1 MARKSKQKVEASEF
15 TELIPIP
22 GGPYDKWRRERDA
35 TRIPKD
41 SDDFLSRVVDMYGSD
56 DIVNMSEVP
65 IGEYCYNHGLL
76 FSMNMNVGRS
86 IPWIEDGLKSV
97 ERRVIYIAFKK
108 GLYGSKSTKV
118 ASLVGSMMEQVYPHG
133 DQSAADSVYRLG
145 RSKTMMIPYI
155 QEIGNYGNMSDMK
168 PAASRYAEAALTE
181 YAMDCFFGDV
191 GPKRPLYDERDSYEY
206 TSKEPIYLI
215 SRYPNILLQWNQG
228 IGKGASSYLGAFNS
242 IDIFKATL
250 ALMDDPNAKI
260 DIYPDTPTPLN
271 ITNAKALKGCFDK
284 KKFKVAMR
292 APYRVETD
300 QRRVGNKIEDKH
312 LLVFT
317 AVPLGVYGKQI
328 VEEIKAIKLEDKSKS
343 AKRLPEV
350 LNVEPIAD
358 EDLPGGVEI
367 YVEYERGYDPHV
379 LAEKLY
385 KCTSLS
391 AVIGVKYS
399 LIFNYMPEYAT
410 PREILLKWINQR
422 YDQKRRY
429 YHQVVLKAAKDRA
442 KYQAI
447 AMILATPATI
457 DKAIAIIRK
466 SKADADSIK
475 GLREAFGMT
484 EFQARCVIAI
494 RLASLQKM
502 DIEEVKQKEKEAS
515 AIYKQYRKLLSEENA
530 VKEAVREEL
539 KAGLK
544 KYGKKRVATLTNI
557 ESGPADSNMRKYIFY
572 SQDMFYCTDDV
583 SKLPAFWGKID
594 HSFKMISITNG
605 ETVMVFTK
613 KGDVKMLSGYA
624 FSLSEAGIN
633 MSQLGVTDV
642 VSVIGSNL
650 PVGYD
655 SVAMITEQGY
665 GKVVDASLILKVNRM
680 GNVMNLYTGDSLVD
694 VVPIKNNGH
703 SDSILGM
710 VHGDTLYYVKA
721 EDFPR
726 YQRAS
731 AGNRIIKNVEDL
743 RISRMIYFDASDS
756 ADYMLICGE
765 SGYLKFLDAAY
776 LAFSKRGNNTI
787 SLQGKRIVGA
797 VFLHGSEDSLALY
810 NGAGRLDLKV
820 QIGKVVKFIASTGEE
835 QKFKMTTS
843 IGAPTKVL
851 KLGKNDWYCM
861 EGQVK

>member
-1 MARKSKQKVEASEF
+1 MAKKSKREESSEF

-22 GGPYDKWRRERDA
+22 GGPYDRWRRERDA

-41 SDDFLSRVVDMYGSD
+41 SDDYLSKLVDIYGSD
-56 DIVNMSEVP
+56 DIVNMSEVA
-65 IGEYCYNHGLL
+65 IGDYCYNNGLL

-97 ERRVIYIAFKK
+97 ERRVIYIAYKK
-108 GLYGSKSTKV
+108 GLYGNKSTKV
-118 ASLVGSMMEQVYPHG
+118 ASLVGSMMELVYPHG

-155 QEIGNYGNMSDMK
+155 QEKGNYGNLADMK
-168 PAASRYAEAALTE
+168 PAAARYAEAALTD

-250 ALMDDPNAKI
+250 TLMDDPNAKI
-260 DIYPDTPTPLN
+260 DIYPDTPTPLD

-292 APYRVETD
+292 APYRVEID
-300 QRRVGNKIEDKH
+300 QRRAGNKIEDKY

-317 AVPLGVYGKQI
+317 AVPLGVYGKQ
-328 VEEIKAIKLEDKSKS
+328 VADEIKAIKLEDKTKS
-343 AKRLPEV
+343 TKKLPEV
-350 LNVEPIAD
+350 LNVELIAD

-367 YVEYERGYDPHV
+367 YIEYEKGYDPHA

-447 AMILATPATI
+447 AMVLSTPATI
-457 DKAIAIIRK
+457 DTAIGIIRRAK
-466 SKADADSIK
+466 TDADSIK
-475 GLREAFGMT
+475 GLRSAFGMT
-484 EFQARCVIAI
+484 DFQARCVIAI
-494 RLASLQKM
+494 RLGSLQKM
-502 DIEEVKQKEKEAS
+502 DIEDVKAKELEAS
-515 AIYKQYRKLLSEENA
+515 KVYKQYRKLLSEENA

-539 KAGLK
+539 KAGMK
-544 KYGKKRVATLTNI
+544 KYGKKRVANLINI
-557 ESGPADSNMRKYIFY
+557 EGDPTNSNMRKYIFY
-572 SQDMFYCTDDV
+572 NRNMFYCTDDI
-583 SKLPAFWGKID
+583 SKLPVFWNKID
-594 HSFKMISITNG
+594 NSYKMVSMLNS
-605 ETVMVFTK
+605 ETAMVFVK

-624 FSLSEAGIN
+624 FSLSETGIN
-633 MSQLGVTDV
+633 MSQLGMEDV
-642 VSVIGSNL
+642 VSIIGSNQS
-650 PVGYD
+650 VGYD
-655 SVAMITEQGY
+655 SVALITEQGY
-665 GKVVDASLILKVNRM
+665 GKVVDLTLMLKVNRA
-680 GNVMNLYTGDSLVD
+680 GNVMNLYAGDALVD
-694 VVPIKNNGH
+694 VVPVKNNGH
-703 SDSILGM
+703 SDSIIGM
-710 VHGDTLYYVKA
+710 VQGDTLYYVKA

-743 RISRMIYFDASDS
+743 HISRMIYFDASDS
-756 ADYMLICGE
+756 ADYMLIYGE

-787 SLQGKRIVGA
+787 SLQGKKIIGA
-797 VFLHGSEDSLALY
+797 VFLHGAEDDLTLY
-810 NGAGRLDLKV
+810 NGTGKLDLKV
-820 QIGKVVKFIASTGEE
+820 QVGKVVKFVTSTGEE
-835 QKFKMTTS
+835 QRFKMTTS

-851 KLGKNDWYCM
+851 KLGKNDWYYM
-861 EGQVK
+861 EGSQ